1 MPGKT
6 AGFRRSLFAGMIGAS
21 LVILVMTG
29 ITACGSGSIPAS
41 VSPVPEAR
49 PNLSTTISCSVPA
62 PHSRSTPTYL
72 WLVLDRSESMR
83 RECADSLEKFFL
95 LPGFFAHV
103 AKLVQPEDLYFAL
116 SLIGPDQE
124 FLSPTLVSRI
134 NEREILRS
142 PDIGNSPTN
151 EYEKALKRIKD
162 QMIIQQVRRVAVILT
177 DGTFAAGYEKEER
190 KSISETLQQIQNIGG
205 EVYVLLCST
214 SNREFWEEL
223 KANDLLSAPP
233 YYFPE
238 GVIEV
243 GKELFPGRS
252 PRNMGWFSDLPN
264 FEIQLPA
271 QGVTASVSL
280 AVIAADDA
288 HFNITRA
295 DTGAQVDDF
304 PLYHLVKNANIYV
317 GDYAFDLS
325 RLPPVGCQGCVLRFN
340 RQHSVDVGF
349 YIAQSSPWSEHRF
362 DVNIGISVNDGEGT
376 VEFSPCQSL
385 VAPSCYTFSLNF
397 LNFKEII
404 TPLEQN
410 KFAWKPSFESERP
423 QNLSASVY
431 LQIAGDDTL
440 LDCGIISL
448 PIKFAPEPTQDR
460 VVIKTSLQ
468 NIRIKEYSFSFRYVP
483 PSPRPEIYLCSS
495 EPPPSKPHE
504 CDLQTCGTPYPDGQ
518 TMVCPTPESYPE
530 EWCVQAEFIES
541 PKGDPTREH
550 PIVASESSSGY
561 TSIYTIRLYECLEKC
576 CKYEQLY
583 FQWPESESTVATSII
598 YKKSAGTW
606 HLESV
611 R

>member
-1 MPGKT
+1 
-6 AGFRRSLFAGMIGAS
+6 
-21 LVILVMTG
+21 
-29 ITACGSGSIPAS
+29 
-41 VSPVPEAR
+41 
-49 PNLSTTISCSVPA
+49 
-62 PHSRSTPTYL
+62 
-72 WLVLDRSESMR
+72 
-83 RECADSLEKFFL
+83 LEKFFL
-95 LPGFFAHV
+95 LPGFFARV

-124 FLSPTLVSRI
+124 FLTPTLVSRI
-134 NEREILRS
+134 NESEILRS

-243 GKELFPGRS
+243 GKKLFPGRS

-280 AVIAADDA
+280 VVIAADGT

-304 PLYHLVKNANIYV
+304 PLYHIVKNAPIYV
-317 GDYAFDLS
+317 GYYPFDLS

-340 RQHSVDVGF
+340 RQHSVVVGF
-349 YIAQSSPWSEHRF
+349 YIVQSSPWSEHRF
-362 DVNIGISVNDGEGT
+362 DVNIGISVNDREGT

-385 VAPSCYTFSLNF
+385 VATSCYTFSLEFNDIF
-397 LNFKEII
+397 
-404 TPLEQN
+404 TRLEQN
-410 KFAWKPSFESERP
+410 KFAWKPSFKSDRP
-423 QNLSASVY
+423 RNLIASVH
-431 LQIAGDDTL
+431 LQIAGDDTR
-440 LDCGIISL
+440 LDCGTISL
-448 PIKFAPEPTQDR
+448 PIKFAPEPIKQDHQ
-460 VVIKTSLQ
+460 VVIIKTSPQ
-468 NIRIKEYSFSFRYVP
+468 NIRVREQSFPFRYVP
-483 PSPRPEIYLCSS
+483 PFSQPEIYLCSS
-495 EPPPSKPHE
+495 KPPPSILSE
-504 CDLQTCGTPYPDGQ
+504 CDLKLCGTPYPDGQ
-518 TMVCPTPESYPE
+518 TMVCPTPVYESRVQGY
-530 EWCVQAEFIES
+530 CVQANFLEDS
-541 PKGDPTREH
+541 PTREY
-550 PIVASESSSGY
+550 PIVVGESRSDYASY
-561 TSIYTIRLYECLEKC
+561 TYTIRLYECLEKC
-576 CKYEQLY
+576 CQYERLC
-583 FQWPESESTVATSII
+583 FQWRESEFTVASII
-598 YKKSAGTW
+598 CYKKSNGTW
-606 HLESV
+606 HQEPV
-611 R
+611 NR